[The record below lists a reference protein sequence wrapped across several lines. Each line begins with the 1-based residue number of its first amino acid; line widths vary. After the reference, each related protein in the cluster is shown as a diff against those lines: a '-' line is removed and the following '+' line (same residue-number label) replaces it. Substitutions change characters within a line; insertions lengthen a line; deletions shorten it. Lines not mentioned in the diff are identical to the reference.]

1 MFPAIALYL
10 GAVNLATFLA
20 FVWDKRCARQGRR
33 RVPERKLLAMAVAG
47 GSVGAVTAQRA
58 VRHKTCKEPFRTYLQ
73 VIVWVQGTVFAA
85 LGAAMVGGVVGTAIT

>member
-1 MFPAIALYL
+1 MFLAIALYL

-33 RVPERKLLAMAVAG
+33 RVPEKKLLAMAVAG
-47 GSVGAVTAQRA
+47 GAAGAVAAQRA

-73 VIVWVQGTVFAA
+73 VIVWVQATVVAA
-85 LGAAMVGGVVGTAIT
+85 FGAAMAGGVVGSALL